1 MTRLTTACVV
11 VIAFLTAAGQA
22 SAQDR
27 TFVQG
32 FGGLSLGSGFGFTNT
47 STDFGG
53 VVGTQLTPNLLIVG
67 EAGRM
72 SNVLPPVADFLFDLS
87 PLDYSVSAWYAQGGV
102 RFTTAKRSGI
112 RPYAETSAGFARTS
126 VQLNGLGST
135 ADLLTTFG
143 LQFLNRTDPIASA
156 GGGVTFESGPL
167 IADVGY
173 RYRRIFSS
181 DWMSTLALGDTL
193 HSNELR
199 VGIGVRF

>member
-1 MTRLTTACVV
+1 MTRITTASLVLVGC
-11 VIAFLTAAGQA
+11 LAAGRA

-47 STDFGG
+47 STDVGG
-53 VVGTQLTPNLLIVG
+53 VVGSQLTPNLLIVG

-72 SNVLPPVADFLFDLS
+72 SNVLPPVADFLFDIS
-87 PLDYSVSAWYAQGGV
+87 ALDYRVSAWYAQGGV

-126 VQLNGLGST
+126 VEVNGIGST
-135 ADLLTTFG
+135 SDLLSNLG

-156 GGGVTFESGPL
+156 GGGVTFESGRL

-173 RYRRIFSS
+173 RYRRMFSS
-181 DWMSTLALGDTL
+181 DWMSTLALGETV

>member
-1 MTRLTTACVV
+1 
-11 VIAFLTAAGQA
+11 
-22 SAQDR
+22 
-27 TFVQG
+27 
-32 FGGLSLGSGFGFTNT
+32 
-47 STDFGG
+47 
-53 VVGTQLTPNLLIVG
+53 LTPNLQIVG

-72 SNVLPPVADFLFDLS
+72 SNVLPPVADFLLDFA

-112 RPYAETSAGFARTS
+112 RPYAETSAGFARMS
-126 VQLNGLGST
+126 VQLNGFGSSSF
-135 ADLLTTFG
+135 DLLTNLG

-181 DWMSTLALGDTL
+181 DWVSTLALGDTL

-199 VGIGVRF
+199 VGLGIRF